1 MNKCLTKKIERREVI
16 EISQPKFT
24 GHNHVQINLIC
35 DRWGNV
41 IFKFQLPSLS
51 ESELLS
57 ELDPELEP
65 ELLLEELPLVV
76 LLSESLDAFGS
87 VEFGSKK
94 KNIEHIKLFEVVFTM
109 LKD

>member
-1 MNKCLTKKIERREVI
+1 MYKLTLYV
-16 EISQPKFT
+16 T
-24 GHNHVQINLIC
+24 DG
-35 DRWGNV
+35 GNV
-41 IFKFQLPSLS
+41 TFKFQLPSLS

-94 KNIEHIKLFEVVFTM
+94 KNIEHIKLFEVVCIYHAEK
-109 LKD
+109 LSI